1 MDARMR
7 PRQHIR
13 NRFVLVGDIA
23 LIIISVLGSF
33 ALRLDVGE
41 LPFYFPAALL
51 MCAVALGDQNPHVFI
66 SLAYTAVC
74 GSMPARANCD

>member
-7 PRQHIR
+7 PRQHVR
-13 NRFVLVGDIA
+13 NRFVLIGDIA

-41 LPFYFPAALL
+41 LPFYFPAAAL
-51 MCAVALGDQNPHVFI
+51 MCVVALGLRFPSF
-66 SLAYTAVC
+66 SSSVC
-74 GSMPARANCD
+74 IADYGSTPARANCG